1 MVLTGVYQD
10 SVNRFIQF
18 QCKLEDS
25 EISTEDLEDIILERD
40 GIVILGPSGCG
51 KTILAKKLAL
61 NFLKHGIPIIL
72 ASKYYETDLNALF
85 EKYITAFGSTSTTD
99 LFNTSRT
106 LQLPVLFIIDGLNE
120 CEPTKIPRLLLE
132 LEKIKNDPQ
141 VKILISSQE
150 SNPLLCPLELLQIDV
165 DYPSSETKRAIA
177 ACIVVN
183 LQILKL
189 ILY

>member
-1 MVLTGVYQD
+1 M
-10 SVNRFIQF
+10 
-18 QCKLEDS
+18 EDS
-25 EISTEDLEDIILERD
+25 EISTNDLEDIILERD
-40 GIVILGPSGCG
+40 GIVILGPSGFG

-61 NFLKHGIPIIL
+61 NFLKQGISIIL
-72 ASKYYETDLNALF
+72 ESKYYETDLNALF
-85 EKYITAFGSTSTTD
+85 EKYITAFGFTSAAD

-132 LEKIKNDPQ
+132 LEKIKNNHQ

-150 SNPLLCPLELLQIDV
+150 SNSLLCSLELLQIDV

-177 ACIVVN
+177 SMSSQN
-183 LQILKL
+183 NRKL
-189 ILY
+189 LLEL